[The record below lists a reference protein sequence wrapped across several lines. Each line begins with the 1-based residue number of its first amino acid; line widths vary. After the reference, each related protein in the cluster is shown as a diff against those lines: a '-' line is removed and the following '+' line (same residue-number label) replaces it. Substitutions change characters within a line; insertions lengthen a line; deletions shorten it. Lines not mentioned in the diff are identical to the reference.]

1 MTLSALAALASA
13 IAVAWTLSEDSD
25 RGIAERLRDGEELA
39 NLALGALRACIGTDS
54 LSPEPDSVAHELL
67 ATVAS
72 ITGALVPAVLLGIV
86 LIKMFALRPFVWRRR
101 ASVAPAYTVHQF
113 RDYAARHRDSTNAV
127 IGVRFYNHI
136 DNLALADLRVT
147 AQMRYLERS
156 QEGLLVIYKMKLR
169 VLDEKGEESTER
181 YWPSVER
188 GAPFTVWIPVD
199 APVPRLPFTRIQ
211 GKDLSGSQG
220 VRLLVRLTARTV
232 GMGTEIVDER
242 WFDLDG
248 DDFETGR
255 FVPLQPDLGQD
266 VWTWRGWAEFDGLLP
281 GEGGPPP
288 DGGAR
293 PPAGATPPGR
303 APATRRAP

>member
-1 MTLSALAALASA
+1 M
-13 IAVAWTLSEDSD
+13 
-25 RGIAERLRDGEELA
+25 
-39 NLALGALRACIGTDS
+39 
-54 LSPEPDSVAHELL
+54 
-67 ATVAS
+67 
-72 ITGALVPAVLLGIV
+72 
-86 LIKMFALRPFVWRRR
+86 
-101 ASVAPAYTVHQF
+101 
-113 RDYAARHRDSTNAV
+113 
-127 IGVRFYNHI
+127 
-136 DNLALADLRVT
+136 
-147 AQMRYLERS
+147 
-156 QEGLLVIYKMKLR
+156 
-169 VLDEKGEESTER
+169 
-181 YWPSVER
+181 ER

-281 GEGGPPP
+281 GEGGPRPTAAP
-288 DGGAR
+288 GPRPGHPAR
-293 PPAGATPPGR
+293 PGTRYASRSLSTTAPPISAATTHSSMIPRPPQGPYGAASVFIASGTTCMIFDPAWSGK
-303 APATRRAP
+303 